1 MPLRT
6 PAQCR
11 RTVSQRAAAS
21 QVGVWVTDSMLA
33 QAIEQYHRAIMLP
46 CRRISSHT
54 GPFESRRRLGKR
66 HMTGLMPTSSAYPP
80 IWQFDV
86 PSTTGMPQWEAP
98 TAPSYRR
105 QKNQQLTVSGLFN
118 NLISWLEN
126 PGADKPF
133 IPPLADIAT
142 AGTVAVEAL
151 ALDNTAEQE
160 AIPETWVREAAPSR
174 DLPREIMKL
183 RTSIHT
189 LDEAN
194 EETLF
199 RLCRTCRRSLRR
211 RVERRDLSIEA
222 LVAALDPLDLA
233 TRSRIPVLETAN
245 RIAAMIRRTLL
256 SAMADVQKRD
266 GNAVSHELWMTLAEK
281 ICDTNGTNHDIQLF
295 WRLMDVM
302 PASLRAQIP
311 SDQIAGLARAFVTAQ
326 ANRHNL
332 FSHWSARA
340 ARFSNA
346 LRNLSAV
353 QRQYLDD
360 SMKSFLQQQDW
371 VTEAARRL
379 RFAWQIIKAYDT
391 RATTQEFLAAY
402 RASVEPG
409 VRLHSMQLWQLLAA
423 RAIATG
429 AIEREQ
435 SKMLMEAEYVSM
447 SQRWTGLVLALLA
460 SKNRDSGMREL
471 CVCINGIGEFETIAQ
486 ALTSPP
492 LRHMRVDAV
501 QAMAAACND
510 HNQAVQLYDSIAVKD
525 GSRRE
530 LGRWDWAAWTKYIE
544 RMIKDPK
551 MEPMRVW
558 QVLNLARP
566 SGKESCPKAAAG
578 EVKAKAQLLDQM
590 GQWYM
595 EASHLN
601 DRQVLRHVQRCV
613 SCQRSLTN
621 GVSSQTLANVA
632 GIVTRDLEKGERGRT
647 TRMEWLVGM
656 VAQAHGADEAESTVK
671 ALKGWRWAIERA
683 RESS

>member
-1 MPLRT
+1 
-6 PAQCR
+6 
-11 RTVSQRAAAS
+11 
-21 QVGVWVTDSMLA
+21 MLA
-33 QAIEQYHRAIMLP
+33 QAIEQCHRAILPP
-46 CRRISSHT
+46 CRRLSSHA
-54 GPFESRRRLGKR
+54 GPLESRRRLGRR
-66 HMTGLMPTSSAYPP
+66 HMTGLMPASSAYPP

-105 QKNQQLTVSGLFN
+105 QKNQHLSVSGIFS

-126 PGADKPF
+126 SGADNKTF
-133 IPPLADIAT
+133 IPSPGDIAT
-142 AGTVAVEAL
+142 TGSVAVEAL

-160 AIPETWVREAAPSR
+160 AVPEAWVREAAPSR
-174 DLPREIMKL
+174 HLPREIMKL

-189 LDEAN
+189 LDKAD
-194 EETLF
+194 EETMF

-211 RVERRDLSIEA
+211 RVERGDLSVEA
-222 LVAALDPLDLA
+222 LVAALDPLDSA
-233 TRSRIPVLETAN
+233 TRSRIPVAETAN
-245 RIAAMIRRTLL
+245 RMAAMIRRTIL
-256 SAMADVQKRD
+256 SAMADVQKQD
-266 GNAVSHELWMTLAEK
+266 GNAVSHELWMALAEK
-281 ICDTNGTNHDIQLF
+281 ICGTNGTNHDIQLF
-295 WRLMDVM
+295 WRLMDVV
-302 PASLRAQIP
+302 PASLRTQIP
-311 SDQIAGLARAFVTAQ
+311 PDQIAGLARAFVTAQ

-353 QRQYLDD
+353 QRRHLDG
-360 SMKSFLQQQDW
+360 SMKGFLLQQDW

-379 RFAWQIIKAYDT
+379 RFSWLIIKAYDT

-429 AIEREQ
+429 AIEGEQ
-435 SKMLMEAEYVSM
+435 SKALMEAEYVSM

-460 SKNRDSGMREL
+460 SKNRDSGLREL
-471 CVCINGIGEFETIAQ
+471 CACLNGIGEFESVAQ

-492 LRHMRVDAV
+492 LRHVRVDSV
-501 QAMAAACND
+501 QALAAACND
-510 HNQAVQLYDSIAVKD
+510 HNQAIQLYDSIAIKD
-525 GSRRE
+525 GSRRK

-544 RMIKDPK
+544 RLIKDPK

-558 QVLNLARP
+558 QVLNLTRP
-566 SGKESCPKAAAG
+566 SGREACPRTTAE
-578 EVKAKAQLLDQM
+578 EVKAKAALLDQM

-601 DRQVLRHVQRCV
+601 DRQVLRQVQRCV
-613 SCQRSLTN
+613 SYQRSLTN
-621 GVSSQTLANVA
+621 DVSSQTLANVA

-656 VAQAHGADEAESTVK
+656 VAKAHGADEAESTAK
-671 ALKGWRWAIERA
+671 ALKGWRWAIDRA

>member
-1 MPLRT
+1 MPVRS

-11 RTVSQRAAAS
+11 RTVSRAAPS
-21 QVGVWVTDSMLA
+21 QVGVWVTDSMLV
-33 QAIEQYHRAIMLP
+33 QAIEQSHRAILPP
-46 CRRISSHT
+46 CRRLNSHA
-54 GPFESRRRLGKR
+54 GPMESRRRLGKR

-80 IWQFDV
+80 IWRFDV
-86 PSTTGMPQWEAP
+86 PSTTGVPQWEAP

-105 QKNQQLTVSGLFN
+105 RKNQQLSVSGLFN

-126 PGADKPF
+126 SGADKPL
-133 IPPLADIAT
+133 IPRQADIAT
-142 AGTVAVEAL
+142 TGTMAVEAL
-151 ALDNTAEQE
+151 ALDNTAQRESM
-160 AIPETWVREAAPSR
+160 PETWVCEAAPSR

-189 LDEAN
+189 LDEAD

-211 RVERRDLSIEA
+211 RVERGDLSAEA
-222 LVAALDPLDLA
+222 LVAALDPLDVA
-233 TRSRIPVLETAN
+233 TRSRMPVAETAN
-245 RIAAMIRRTLL
+245 RIAAMIRRTIL
-256 SAMADVQKRD
+256 SAMADAQKRD
-266 GNAVSHELWMTLAEK
+266 GSTVSHELWMTLADK
-281 ICDTNGTNHDIQLF
+281 ICGTKGTSHDIQLF

-311 SDQIAGLARAFVTAQ
+311 SDRIAGLARAFVTAQ

-332 FSHWSARA
+332 FSHWSARS

-353 QRQYLDD
+353 QRQYLED
-360 SMKSFLQQQDW
+360 SMKRFLLQQGC

-379 RFAWQIIKAYDT
+379 RFSWLIINAYDT
-391 RATTQEFLAAY
+391 RATTQEFLGAY

-423 RAIATG
+423 RVIATG
-429 AIEREQ
+429 AIEGEQ
-435 SKMLMEAEYVSM
+435 SKTLMEAEYISM
-447 SQRWTGLVLALLA
+447 SQRWTGLVLALLT
-460 SKNRDSGMREL
+460 SKNRDSGLREL
-471 CVCINGIGEFETIAQ
+471 CACLNGIGEFETIAQ

-492 LRHMRVDAV
+492 LRHVRVDTV

-510 HNQAVQLYDSIAVKD
+510 HNQAIQLYDSVVVKE
-525 GSRRE
+525 GSRRK
-530 LGRWDWAAWTKYIE
+530 LGTWDWAAWIPYIE

-551 MEPMRVW
+551 MEPLRVW
-558 QVLNLARP
+558 QVLNLTRP
-566 SGKESCPKAAAG
+566 SGKEACPKATAA

-590 GQWYM
+590 GLWYM

-601 DRQVLRHVQRCV
+601 DRQVLRQVQRCV

-632 GIVTRDLEKGERGRT
+632 GIVTRDLEKGDRGRT
-647 TRMEWLVGM
+647 TRMEWLVSM
-656 VAQAHGADEAESTVK
+656 VAQARGAEEAESAAK
-671 ALKGWRWAIERA
+671 ALKGWRWVIDRA